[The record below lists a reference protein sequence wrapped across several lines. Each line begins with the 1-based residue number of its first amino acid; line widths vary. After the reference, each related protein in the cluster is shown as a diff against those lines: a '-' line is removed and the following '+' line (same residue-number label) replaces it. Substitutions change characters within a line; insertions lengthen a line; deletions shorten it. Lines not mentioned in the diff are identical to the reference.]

1 MKPKFIKYFAKIAEE
16 TAKLSTAKKLQ
27 VGCVIVKDSRILSV
41 GYNGTPAGWD
51 NACEEVVPPNEWVDY
66 EQLKTKPEVIHAE
79 RNALDKVA
87 KSTESTDGAALFVTH
102 TPCIECAKSIY
113 NTGIKEVYYIN
124 EYDATIGS
132 GLEFLE
138 KAGIEVCQVL

>member
-16 TAKLSTAKKLQ
+16 TAKLSTAKKLK
-27 VGCVIVKDSRILSV
+27 VGCVIVKDNRILSI

-51 NACEEVVPPNEWVDY
+51 NACEDEVVWPNGEVRFRT
-66 EQLKTKPEVIHAE
+66 TKPEVIHAE

-87 KSTESTDGAALFVTH
+87 KSTESTDGAVLFVTH

-113 NTGIKEVYYIN
+113 NTGITKVYYIN
-124 EYDATIGS
+124 DYDATQGC
-132 GLEFLE
+132 GKNFLE
-138 KAGIEVCQVL
+138 KAGVLVCPV